1 MIPVPE
7 EGSTATAMDSSKT
20 QVARTATFFKEI
32 PQLMPL
38 GELSSA
44 QQLLKKLFYNV
55 KIPAVPLA
63 GRLVHF
69 LGCWKKLIK
78 DQNILQIVK
87 GCRIPFLCRPK
98 QKKEPKEIN
107 FSMQE
112 KETISLEVEN
122 LLKKGAAEQV
132 WPQKDQFLSYIFI
145 VKKKDEGNRPVI
157 SLKDLNQYILFLH
170 FKMESLQT
178 LKTLLQKKP
187 STCAK

>member
-32 PQLMPL
+32 PQLIPL

-132 WPQKDQFLSYIFI
+132 
-145 VKKKDEGNRPVI
+145 
-157 SLKDLNQYILFLH
+157 
-170 FKMESLQT
+170 
-178 LKTLLQKKP
+178 
-187 STCAK
+187 